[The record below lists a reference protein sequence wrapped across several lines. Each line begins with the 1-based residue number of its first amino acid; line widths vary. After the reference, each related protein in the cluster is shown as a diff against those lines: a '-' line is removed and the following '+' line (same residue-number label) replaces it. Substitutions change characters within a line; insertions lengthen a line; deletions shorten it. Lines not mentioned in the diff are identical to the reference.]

1 MLDCT
6 RHFKAELENRC
17 AKLNEKLN
25 VGKTE
30 HLSYKILNEE
40 CFSAQIPGISFD
52 QVITRACQRDPTLRY
67 CIEARDRNITSASG
81 GRSQYASKN
90 TGRILPEDDPGSRV
104 FNRLLA
110 DPVAEK
116 EVFRSSTRELPL
128 HEASSASTETND
140 PFCDEDEDRYNHYCH
155 DVIERSSS
163 TQQELFKYCIDY
175 EIKCPHKTVNKK
187 VQ

>member
-1 MLDCT
+1 
-6 RHFKAELENRC
+6 
-17 AKLNEKLN
+17 
-25 VGKTE
+25 
-30 HLSYKILNEE
+30 
-40 CFSAQIPGISFD
+40 ISFD

-67 CIEARDRNITSASG
+67 CIEARDRNITNASG

-187 VQ
+187 NTGATRAYTMVPKLLEVSSVTSPYSDSTGSVRYLCNDIWDIALTR